1 MGTEEPKYVTFEDS
15 EGNEISNDPRWKA
28 RKVLDAAGETAET
41 VDVTAYEAKIAELEA
56 QLAAARTVQH
66 GVDEDEDLGSDD
78 EDADKPRD
86 YKELTGKA
94 LGSYA
99 KERGI
104 ALKDEDGKALSAGDV
119 RAALIAQ
126 DNEN

>member
-1 MGTEEPKYVTFEDS
+1 MGTQENDYVTFEDS

-28 RKVLDAAGETAET
+28 RKVLEAAGETPQS
-41 VDVTAYEAKIAELEA
+41 VDTSEYEAKIAELQA
-56 QLAAARTVQH
+56 QLEAAQAAQ
-66 GVDEDEDLGSDD
+66 GVEEDEDLGNDD
-78 EDADKPRD
+78 EDEDQPRD

-104 ALKDEDGKALSAGDV
+104 SLKTEDGEALKAAEV
-119 RAALIAQ
+119 REALIAQ
-126 DNEN
+126 DNEA